1 MKNII
6 RIFLI
11 IGLVCFSFYYTDKV
25 MNILNNRD
33 PLMIKL
39 NDIKDS
45 YEVLPV
51 NAIINNDTIIPG
63 IKGIEVDVDKSYE
76 EMKLGGIFR
85 EEALVYR
92 DIIPS
97 NSLVNNM
104 DKYIIRGSNKNEV
117 ALVIIYNDR
126 DYDKIK
132 GINNL
137 SLYLNHND
145 ININNIK
152 KLKNNELY
160 TYGNNGIYSDSILE
174 NDNALINRISN
185 NSSKYCLFKEKN
197 SVYLNICN
205 SNNMMAV
212 IPTIIGNYSDI
223 KNKLSNG
230 SIILLN
236 DIDNIDIIIKYITSR
251 GYNIVSL
258 SKLLTE

>member
-92 DIIPS
+92 DIMPS

-104 DKYIIRGSNKNEV
+104 DKYIIRGCNKNEV

-132 GINNL
+132 NISNL
-137 SLYLNHND
+137 SLYLNHKD

-197 SVYLNICN
+197 NSYLNICN
-205 SNNMMAV
+205 SNNMMAI

>member
-1 MKNII
+1 
-6 RIFLI
+6 
-11 IGLVCFSFYYTDKV
+11 

-92 DIIPS
+92 NIMPS

-104 DKYIIRGSNKNEV
+104 DKYIIRGSNKKNV

-152 KLKNNELY
+152 K
-160 TYGNNGIYSDSILE
+160 T
-174 NDNALINRISN
+174 
-185 NSSKYCLFKEKN
+185 KE
-197 SVYLNICN
+197 
-205 SNNMMAV
+205 
-212 IPTIIGNYSDI
+212 
-223 KNKLSNG
+223 
-230 SIILLN
+230 
-236 DIDNIDIIIKYITSR
+236 
-251 GYNIVSL
+251 
-258 SKLLTE
+258 